1 MAWARFGAR
10 INASAALTKTAK
22 SACSDFANYNLGISG
37 AWLYDSVMAMVTP
50 NNKGKNNETKKPIYM
65 FHTRHWL
72 PSNRRASSDLLP

>member
-37 AWLYDSVMAMVTP
+37 AWLYDSEMARFSP
-50 NNKGKNNETKKPIYM
+50 HKKGKNK
-65 FHTRHWL
+65 
-72 PSNRRASSDLLP
+72 